1 MVKYYLAI
9 LITVEVVTI
18 GLVSYLTSEAS
29 WALLL
34 TPVAFL
40 TGAAVFLLRR
50 RRAADP
56 SFRAR
61 RLSPEDIVGYRTVV
75 DQSQADTAVLSR
87 SIVERAGEI
96 RRTLLAAPSEVQVE
110 MCVLGYRACVNDMI
124 TLTHLA
130 SEEAKTSRPI
140 RRLKLRRQRRLATDA
155 LTAAREALPPN
166 AMRSTRQEHQ

>member
-1 MVKYYLAI
+1 MVKYYLAV
-9 LITVEVVTI
+9 LITVEVAAV

-50 RRAADP
+50 RAADP
-56 SFRAR
+56 SFGAR
-61 RLSPEDIVGYRTVV
+61 RLSPEDIVGYRTVE
-75 DQSQADTAVLSR
+75 DGDQADTAALSR
-87 SIVERAGEI
+87 TIVERAGEI
-96 RRTLLAAPSEVQVE
+96 RRTLLASPSGVQVE

-130 SEEAKTSRPI
+130 TEEAKASGPI
-140 RRLKLRRQRRLATDA
+140 KRLKLRRHRRLATDA

>member
-1 MVKYYLAI
+1 MVKYYLAV
-9 LITVEVVTI
+9 LIAVEVAAV

-34 TPVAFL
+34 TPIAFL
-40 TGAAVFLLRR
+40 TGASVFILRR
-50 RRAADP
+50 RTADP
-56 SFRAR
+56 SYGAK
-61 RLSPEDIVGYRTVV
+61 RLSPEDIVGYRPVGEEEE
-75 DQSQADTAVLSR
+75 ADASALSR
-87 SIVERAGEI
+87 TIVERAGEI
-96 RRTLLAAPSEVQVE
+96 RRTLLAAPSGVQVE

-130 SEEAKTSRPI
+130 GEEAKTSGPI
-140 RRLKLRRQRRLATDA
+140 RRLKLRRLRRLATDA